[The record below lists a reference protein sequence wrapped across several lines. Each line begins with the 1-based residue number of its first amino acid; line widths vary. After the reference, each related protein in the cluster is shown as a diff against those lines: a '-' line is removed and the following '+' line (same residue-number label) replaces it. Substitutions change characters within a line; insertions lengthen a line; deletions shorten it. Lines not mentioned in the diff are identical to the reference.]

1 MAIRNLIYTAPD
13 EVIVTPPV
21 DPDPVDPGDPP
32 VDPGEPV
39 TSIVTNGVTFS
50 FLDAADAPLAVTATY
65 QMDGTVIVLHP
76 GETMK
81 VNASPAPTTAGGLS
95 VQNGYK
101 NPVRN
106 GDTDTVLHPWDARY
120 GTRFSA
126 ALAVTYPVTIA
137 AGDSLAHAV
146 HNPTPFTSDGGT
158 ASHGVYV
165 LSYGGLVCVASLPA
179 NPANSIVPI
188 VKHQADAGARS
199 VWTKD
204 FSAVTFP
211 RIGAVPTSSTVETIE
226 QLTARV
232 LKYNVVASQLRAVED
247 RRKMTPAGFTAADG
261 YGQSVQA
268 IVEQWSMRLLS
279 SDDADTDTKKRD
291 LARAIFAFGAQH
303 YDAINGNVIKVL
315 EGDGGHQGLLPYFV
329 MFLGWLEDDA
339 KLRTLHTDI
348 GGNELRQ
355 NFRVTAGLLT
365 KMREPHSNT
374 TLAFPRITLRKT
386 VTAVSGNT
394 LTFANATTVNEWTPS
409 YTGLTIV
416 RESDN
421 ATARISTYS
430 AGSRTITIDA
440 QPSPAFAVNDV
451 IFCRA
456 SFDQAEGDA
465 EWTIKGVS
473 GSQATGEDGMWYYT
487 PAVNAAYRNI
497 NESAGAVMAAVAMGF
512 IPPELEFWP
521 DYVERA
527 MTANTPTAMDNWPDA
542 YRGFACR
549 DFWASHWA
557 TIKTTP
563 YAFA

>member
-1 MAIRNLIYTAPD
+1 VHQVYNP
-13 EVIVTPPV
+13 
-21 DPDPVDPGDPP
+21 
-32 VDPGEPV
+32 
-39 TSIVTNGVTFS
+39 N
-50 FLDAADAPLAVTATY
+50 PLTEGGGSV
-65 QMDGTVIVLHP
+65 
-76 GETMK
+76 
-81 VNASPAPTTAGGLS
+81 SPAHE
-95 VQNGYK
+95 V
-101 NPVRN
+101 
-106 GDTDTVLHPWDARY
+106 
-120 GTRFSA
+120 FS
-126 ALAVTYPVTIA
+126 
-137 AGDSLAHAV
+137 
-146 HNPTPFTSDGGT
+146 
-158 ASHGVYV
+158 

-188 VKHQADAGARS
+188 VKHASDAGARS
-199 VWTKD
+199 VYTKD

-211 RIGAVPTSSTVETIE
+211 SIGAVPTSSTVETIE
-226 QLTARV
+226 SLTART
-232 LKYNVVASQLRAVED
+232 LKYNVVLSQYRPTSN
-247 RRKMTPAGFTAADG
+247 RRKMTPSGFTASDG
-261 YGQSVQA
+261 YGQNIQA

-279 SDDADTDTKKRD
+279 SDAADTVAKKRD
-291 LARAIFAFGAQH
+291 LARAIFSVGAQH
-303 YDAINGNVIKVL
+303 YDAINGSTVKVI
-315 EGDGGHQGLLPYFV
+315 EADGGVNSALSPFFV
-329 MFLGWLEDDA
+329 MFLGWLGDDA

-355 NFRVTAGLLT
+355 HFRVTAGLLT
-365 KMREPHSNT
+365 KMRQPHSNT

-394 LTFANATTVNEWTPS
+394 LTFANATTSNEWTPS

-421 ATARISTYS
+421 ATARISSYS

-440 QPSPAFAVNDV
+440 QPSPAFAVSDV

-456 SFDQAEGDA
+456 SFGQAEGDA

-497 NESAGAVMAAVAMGF
+497 NESAGAVMAAVALGF
-512 IPPELEFWP
+512 IPPELEYWP

-527 MTANTPTAMDNWPDA
+527 MTANTPTALDNWPDA